1 MDADEY
7 INDALAQM
15 FLQAH
20 AQFGD
25 AVKSYWFN
33 DSGICP
39 GCGRQAG
46 PVKFKGKDAISLNA
60 FIYREVG
67 VLIGYFLC
75 QRCLKEVFRTAKRT
89 PGVQGPRHD
98 AIEDNLR
105 TAYQRHMSAMDS

>member
-1 MDADEY
+1 MDSNEPID
-7 INDALAQM
+7 DALAQM
-15 FLQAH
+15 FLQMHAH
-20 AQFGD
+20 FGD

-39 GCGRQAG
+39 GCGRQVG
-46 PVKFKGKDAISLNA
+46 KVKYQGKDVVSLNA

-75 QRCLKEVFRTAKRT
+75 QRCMKEVFRTAKQT

-98 AIEDNLR
+98 AIEANLR
-105 TAYQRHMSAMDS
+105 TAYQQYMNALDS